1 MTRVQQAIARN
12 VKQARKRVGLSQ
24 AEVADRAGLS
34 GSYLSE
40 IERARGNPSVDA
52 LARIAETL
60 GLRPYQLLL
69 EEDDWEL
76 RDRIETVSSMYRDLK
91 TGMSSMLDEALRRY
105 TK

>member
-1 MTRVQQAIARN
+1 MTRVQNAIARN
-12 VKQARKRVGLSQ
+12 VKQARKRAGLSQ

-34 GSYLSE
+34 GSYVSE
-40 IERARGNPSVDA
+40 IERGRGNPSVEA

-76 RDRIETVSSMYRDLK
+76 RDRLETITSMYRDLK
-91 TGMSSMLDEALRRY
+91 TGLNSVLDDALRRHM
-105 TK
+105 K